1 MEPYGIFPTSSNFVV
16 VGFFFFQKNIS
27 LLTYSVSS
35 PAVKRL
41 QACADGLGDHIRR
54 NYDPIIGQVSK
65 VSHVTENREKLYF
78 PQTSSLKGSGKKKSK
93 NSQGHYKPQMLSAAR
108 AVQNLKRPTNEGASH
123 TDPPAFDGVQ

>member
-1 MEPYGIFPTSSNFVV
+1 M
-16 VGFFFFQKNIS
+16 
-27 LLTYSVSS
+27 TYSVSS

-65 VSHVTENREKLYF
+65 VSHVTENREKLHF
-78 PQTSSLKGSGKKKSK
+78 PQTSSLKGSEKKSK